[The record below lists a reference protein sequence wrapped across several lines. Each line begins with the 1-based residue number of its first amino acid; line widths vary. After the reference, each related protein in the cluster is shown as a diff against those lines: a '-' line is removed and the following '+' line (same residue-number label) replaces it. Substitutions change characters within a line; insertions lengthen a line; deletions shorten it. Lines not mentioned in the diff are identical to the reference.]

1 MTDRELMQQALDA
14 FEVMIINSRAGYECL
29 AIDAWRVPKTIEAL
43 RTRLAQK
50 EPEPEKSQDK
60 PCIEDDECPTEKA
73 VLQRFWREHQ
83 AQPEPYKQPEDSRL
97 LMQAYRA
104 IHKKQPEPEPVA
116 WGIVNTRPT
125 EKNPLMM
132 VMLYEPEPSHLVV
145 PLYAAS
151 PQRKWQELTDED
163 RADAWAQTKG
173 DLLLRL
179 LPFSLAIEAKLKEKN
194 EFTTLST
201 M

>member
-1 MTDRELMQQALDA
+1 MTDRELMQRVLFNLEHILSFIED
-14 FEVMIINSRAGYECL
+14 FGDKEDVSRQHKLIADLY
-29 AIDAWRVPKTIEAL
+29 A
-43 RTRLAQK
+43 RLAQ
-50 EPEPEKSQDK
+50 PE
-60 PCIEDDECPTEKA
+60 
-73 VLQRFWREHQ
+73 L
-83 AQPEPYKQPEDSRL
+83 YKQPEDSRL

-194 EFTTLST
+194 EFTTLPT